1 MTASAGSRAALRAA
15 EPSLAS
21 RALGLGSVFGKS
33 FRDSRRTAIG
43 LGAIVATI
51 ILITG
56 FSLGTEFDTIEKRLA
71 FAGQL
76 GALPPAFQGM
86 LGHMINIDRLGGF
99 LSWRTI
105 NFMPTILGIWSVVA
119 LSGLLAGELARGSLD
134 LLATTPLA
142 RARLAV
148 QKIGG
153 YLLALV
159 VTMLLFAVAA
169 AVAIVGFGTLPEDT
183 VDARSLLGHTAWLY
197 VMTLTPG
204 AFAFAVA
211 PLLGRGGALAAGG
224 LVLFGSYM
232 VDGYASSI
240 KLLETVQPLSYF
252 SLTADHRPL
261 AGVEDWSSMGI
272 LVLAN
277 AVLLAIGLVLFVRR
291 DLLVPTGGRV
301 RPPSIGIFLLGPF
314 SRSLG
319 ERLPAAIVWGLG
331 LALFGA
337 IVAGSVD
344 EFVKALSSIP
354 QVIEMI
360 SQLFPDADVTSAAGF
375 LQLAFFSEA
384 ILFIS
389 VATALILAGWSS
401 DENERRLELLLA
413 APLTRMGWT
422 LRSGFAVQ
430 TAIGVTTAIFMAGVV
445 GATASQAAAG
455 DLTRVAGGVAVLGL
469 YAMALAG
476 VGLAVGG
483 LLRPGLAAPVAL
495 ALAIGNF
502 LLELIGSIAKFPEI
516 VLDLALSRHLGR
528 PMLGDFDWPGMAV
541 CAALAIGGVVVCALG
556 MRRRDI
562 GR

>member
-1 MTASAGSRAALRAA
+1 MTTD
-15 EPSLAS
+15 PSLAS
-21 RALGLGSVFGKS
+21 RVLGLGSVFGKS
-33 FRDSRRTAIG
+33 FRDSRRTALA
-43 LGAIVATI
+43 LGAVVATI
-51 ILITG
+51 VLVTG
-56 FSLGTEFDTIEKRLA
+56 VSLATEFDTVEKRLA

-134 LLATTPLA
+134 LLATTPLG

-148 QKIGG
+148 QKVVG

-159 VTMLLFAVAA
+159 VTMAFFAVAT
-169 AVAIVGFGTLPEDT
+169 AVAIAGFGTLPGDS

-211 PLLGRGGALAAGG
+211 PVLGRGGSLAAGG
-224 LVLFGSYM
+224 LLLFGSYM
-232 VDGYASSI
+232 IDGYASSI
-240 KLLETVQPLSYF
+240 PLLDAARPISYF

-261 AGVEDWSSMGI
+261 AGVEDWGSMGI
-272 LVLAN
+272 LTLVN
-277 AVLLAIGLVLFVRR
+277 VVLLGIGLVLFVRR
-291 DLLVPTGGRV
+291 DLLVPSGGRV
-301 RPPSIGIFLLGPF
+301 RPPSIGVFLRGPF
-314 SRSLG
+314 TRSLG
-319 ERLPAAIVWGLG
+319 ERLPAAVVWGLG

-354 QVIEMI
+354 QVVAMI
-360 SQLFPDADVTSAAGF
+360 RQLFPDADVTSAAGF

-389 VATALILAGWSS
+389 VATALVLAGWSS
-401 DENERRLELLLA
+401 DEGERRLELLLA
-413 APLTRMGWT
+413 APVTRIGWAI
-422 LRSGFAVQ
+422 RSGFGVQ
-430 TAIGVTTAIFMAGVV
+430 AGVAIMTAIFIAGVV

-455 DLTRVAGGVAVLGL
+455 DLARVAGGVAVLGL

-476 VGLAVGG
+476 TGLAVGG
-483 LLRPGLAAPVAL
+483 LVRPNLAAPVAL
-495 ALAIGNF
+495 VLAIGSF
-502 LLELIGSIAKFPEI
+502 LLELIGSIAKFPDV

-541 CAALAIGGVVVCALG
+541 CTALAIGGVIVCAIG